1 MQEMVADE
9 IWFHYLQGEIYTARR
24 ASLKHYRHLDPV
36 ERERMRM
43 IFLIHWGNR
52 RFLTEK
58 EFRLRDPILAEAA
71 VRINDAL
78 LQDQMAYVPGNASHS
93 AVMQLTPV
101 YLWQCRYRELE
112 PGECLWVEH
121 CFMKIDELD
130 VDSIDWQEVSS
141 WEVQALYFYAR
152 VRGYHELAEQ
162 LAELHYENFPI
173 SDFTEVMRLVDL
185 HKSVRGVDPHVVYRP
200 IAYSFIFL
208 PLANGMI
215 GRPFTAFDRIRMFL
229 MMIPMRLYLNR
240 WSLWKVANY

>member
-93 AVMQLTPV
+93 AVMQFTPV

-185 HKSVRGVDPHVVYRP
+185 HKSERGVDPHVVYRP

>member
-185 HKSVRGVDPHVVYRP
+185 HKSERGVDPHVVYRP